1 MSSKKIKLSGVIAAF
16 ILYIILS
23 NSTAAVETIRSDEA
37 LKLINEG
44 NARFIEMKLQHPNET
59 IDQRE
64 KTAMDGQKP
73 FAAVLACSDSRVP
86 VEAIFDRGIGDIFV
100 IRVAGNIA
108 IDSSVIGS
116 IEYAAEHLKSPL
128 LVIMGHTDCG
138 AVKAAI
144 SGPALEGSIRDI
156 QKEIEPIA
164 VKTKKEHPDLSGPDL
179 INAVIKNN
187 VLQAKTDILSKS
199 YLIKEM
205 VAAGKLKIAT
215 AVYNIKTGKVEW
227 IVMTKT
233 LRTVSPTSHKAPFK
247 KK

>member
-1 MSSKKIKLSGVIAAF
+1 MNDKKMKLSDLVAAF
-16 ILYIILS
+16 ILCIAVS
-23 NSTAAVETIRSDEA
+23 GSASAVETIRSDEA
-37 LKLINEG
+37 LKLLNEG
-44 NARFIEMKLQHPNET
+44 NSRFIEMKLQHPNET
-59 IDQRE
+59 IEQRE
-64 KTAMDGQKP
+64 TTAMDGQKP
-73 FAAVLACSDSRVP
+73 FATVLACSDSRVP

-100 IRVAGNIA
+100 VRVAGNIA
-108 IDSSVIGS
+108 TDSSVIGS

-164 VKTKKEHPDLSGPDL
+164 VKTKKEHPDLSGPEL
-179 INAVIKNN
+179 TNAVIKNN
-187 VLQAKTDILSKS
+187 VFQAKTDILSKS
-199 YLIKEM
+199 YLIKEL

-227 IVMTKT
+227 VE
-233 LRTVSPTSHKAPFK
+233 
-247 KK
+247 